1 MNERLYKPSNKFSL
15 PAFLIMALSIAVVGS
30 ILSFLYLKIVEINPI
45 IYLSILIAVGFGAL
59 LGVIANFFIKKYKLR
74 NPALA
79 TIAVL
84 IGGFIFTYFKWGLYD
99 YWDGKKN
106 VKDFCEGA
114 NITEEELSDNLEY
127 YNDYLEAYDFILP
140 EPDRT
145 LLDVL
150 KSPSTLINDIKYINK
165 AGRWTIQSRPSYS
178 STQNNTTNDNVKGI
192 FLLIIWLSEAAI
204 LLGIPIAMAASR
216 TKHPFIEYE
225 NEWAQKYETPFL
237 FANFDLR
244 GRKDMIIN
252 SPETLFNVPS
262 IPVITPGINYVKG
275 VLYHSSDFN
284 ECYLS
289 LKDATFDPKN
299 KRFNETNVIKY
310 LKIDSN
316 MLNRL
321 FEHCKISKPFT
332 SVNNNYNC
340 VPQYTTHQASEQN
353 MYQNPVNPTPTNS
366 NYVDPDEFFK

>member
-1 MNERLYKPSNKFSL
+1 
-15 PAFLIMALSIAVVGS
+15 MALSIAVVGS
-30 ILSFLYLKIVEINPI
+30 LLSFVYLKINQINPI
-45 IYLSILIAVGFGAL
+45 VILSILITFGFGAL
-59 LGVIANFFIKKYKLR
+59 LGIIANFFIKKFKLR
-74 NPALA
+74 SPALA
-79 TIAVL
+79 IIAVL
-84 IGGFIFTYFKWGLYD
+84 IGGLIFTYFKWGLYV
-99 YWDGKKN
+99 YWDCKKYSFFYSN
-106 VKDFCEGA
+106 PDSTLFDF
-114 NITEEELSDNLEY
+114 
-127 YNDYLEAYDFILP
+127 
-140 EPDRT
+140 
-145 LLDVL
+145 L
-150 KSPSTLINDIKYINK
+150 KSPSKLLDDIKTINEF
-165 AGRWTIQSRPSYS
+165 GRWTYKSNSYS
-178 STQNNTTNDNVKGI
+178 STGHLVNGFILWIVWI
-192 FLLIIWLSEAAI
+192 VEAAI
-204 LLGIPIAMAASR
+204 LLITPMAMAASR
-216 TKHPFIEYE
+216 SKYPFIEYE

-332 SVNNNYNC
+332 SVNNNYNS